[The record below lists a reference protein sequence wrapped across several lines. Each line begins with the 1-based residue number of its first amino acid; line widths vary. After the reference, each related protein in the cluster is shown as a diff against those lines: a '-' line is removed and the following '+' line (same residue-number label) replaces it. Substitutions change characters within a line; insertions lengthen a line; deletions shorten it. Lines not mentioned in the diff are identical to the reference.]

1 MESQI
6 SNAIENGAICH
17 IGGGVIDNHIEPTLL
32 TGVSRN
38 ADCFNSETFGPIC
51 PIYKFSQ
58 EAEAVSF
65 ANEADVG
72 LAGYF
77 YSRDNAQVWR
87 VAESLEVGMVGINT
101 GAISAAEGPFGGVK
115 KSGLG
120 REGSTIGTEEF
131 LETKYMCIGGI

>member
-1 MESQI
+1 M
-6 SNAIENGAICH
+6 
-17 IGGGVIDNHIEPTLL
+17 
-32 TGVSRN
+32 
-38 ADCFNSETFGPIC
+38 
-51 PIYKFSQ
+51 
-58 EAEAVSF
+58 
-65 ANEADVG
+65 G